1 MSDFVE
7 EVSMK
12 WETFVESIEDA
23 LDKECF
29 LPALALTL
37 VLPDI
42 CSEYEY
48 SIVYKKKE
56 EYNGHKGQGAA
67 YAKWYD
73 ECIYKYELCDFSKS
87 NLDEQQLK
95 CAKEFQK
102 MTTLTG
108 EYCWKLRCGLL
119 HNGTL
124 DIDDIWSDKNN
135 QEFVDFKFTVSKEYG
150 HGGSASISNYSYNT
164 KKEVEIELDLVTFC
178 KKILAIFK
186 NVYLTNDDFIKK
198 TEDKSL
204 KFFDLRIE

>member
-1 MSDFVE
+1 
-7 EVSMK
+7 MK
-12 WETFVESIEDA
+12 WEMFVKSIEEA

-48 SIVYKKKE
+48 PTIYKKKDD
-56 EYNGHKGQGAA
+56 YKGHKGQGAA
-67 YAKWYD
+67 YAKWYN
-73 ECIYKYELCDFSKS
+73 EYFYKYELCDFSDS
-87 NLDEQQLK
+87 NLDEQHLK
-95 CAKEFQK
+95 YLEEFQK
-102 MTTLTG
+102 KTTLTG
-108 EYCWKLRCGLL
+108 EHCWKLRCGLL
-119 HNGTL
+119 HSGFL

-135 QEFVDFKFTVSKEYG
+135 QEFVDFKFTVSKGTQYG
-150 HGGSASISNYSYNT
+150 HGGSAAISTCSYNT
-164 KKEVEIELDLVTFC
+164 KKEVKIELDLVTFC